1 MVELAAVDWF
11 RLPLLVVLSIK
22 GRVGPSLFEDSSFK
36 STDELDVMGYP
47 ADVGNLDE
55 VVVVVVVVVV
65 FDLNSAGTRV
75 ADSGFSPLMLVNKL
89 SESLVTFLKV
99 ASGLSVMGY
108 TELGIDTALGV
119 FVVGLVVPSSSFLL
133 SCREDS

>member
-36 STDELDVMGYP
+36 STDELGVMGYP

-55 VVVVVVVVVV
+55 VVVVVVV

>member
-1 MVELAAVDWF
+1 
-11 RLPLLVVLSIK
+11 
-22 GRVGPSLFEDSSFK
+22 
-36 STDELDVMGYP
+36 MGYP

-75 ADSGFSPLMLVNKL
+75 ANSGFSPLMLVNKL

-119 FVVGLVVPSSSFLL
+119 FVVGLVVHSSSFLL